1 MPLLL
6 PTPPHPPGG
15 REFESRAKR
24 LQAQGPRGALAT
36 TVDSV
41 RCWVDVSAGGG
52 GARASG
58 GRRNPPACMPACLPA
73 SQPAFHARAARMPCP
88 PPPPHPHPPP
98 TSPPTHSRVHPPG
111 CSPGLPPPLPA
122 PQPRLPRSC
131 PGGGGGDRGGA
142 RRARG
147 CPASAVQRVRH
158 ALCHVSGGR
167 QKGGAGGGHTR
178 TSPPLTK
185 GAAPSR
191 WGEKLIQLLA
201 QLTPPTP
208 ITPSQPTPPSP
219 PADPPPPHHPHPAAR
234 AGAGRVRGPGHD
246 HQRGARPSGRPQAHP
261 GGQGVHQEAL
271 CHRSGLARHCLQGKR
286 ARCCCCC
293 CCCCW

>member
-98 TSPPTHSRVHPPG
+98 HLSPHTLARAPSRLQPWPPPSPPCASAPPSAQLPWRWWRRQRGGAPSAWLPCERCSTRSARTMSREWG
-111 CSPGLPPPLPA
+111 EA
-122 PQPRLPRSC
+122 E
-131 PGGGGGDRGGA
+131 GGGGG
-142 RRARG
+142 RA
-147 CPASAVQRVRH
+147 H
-158 ALCHVSGGR
+158 
-167 QKGGAGGGHTR
+167 
-178 TSPPLTK
+178 
-185 GAAPSR
+185 
-191 WGEKLIQLLA
+191 ED
-201 QLTPPTP
+201 
-208 ITPSQPTPPSP
+208 QPTPHQGCSAVEVGGEADTASSP
-219 PADPPPPHHPHPAAR
+219 
-234 AGAGRVRGPGHD
+234 
-246 HQRGARPSGRPQAHP
+246 AHP
-261 GGQGVHQEAL
+261 PQPP
-271 CHRSGLARHCLQGKR
+271 
-286 ARCCCCC
+286 
-293 CCCCW
+293 